1 MSQQMKSAV
10 VCILALTAL
19 SSAYAAAAPSGAAI
33 DPCAILS
40 DADVAAVLGQP
51 VKSKKPNN
59 LGPGPKCMWRGAK
72 SNLMVGIETEESFK
86 AFNAAHPEVHPIDL
100 PPLERMKSFRKM
112 LRANAVDVPG
122 LGEEAFWDKSGKQL
136 WFVKKGRGVIINIDR
151 HNAFGMA
158 DDLEGAKAAAMKIAP
173 KL

>member
-1 MSQQMKSAV
+1 MSQQTKGAV
-10 VCILALTAL
+10 VCILASTVL
-19 SSAYAAAAPSGAAI
+19 SSAYAVAGQSAPAI

-51 VKSKKPNN
+51 VKSKKQSN
-59 LGPGPKCMWRGAK
+59 LGPGPKCMWRGAS

-86 AFNAAHPEVHPIDL
+86 AFNAAHPEVRPIDL
-100 PPLERMKSFRKM
+100 PPLERMRSFRKT
-112 LRANAVDVPG
+112 LRANAVDVQG
-122 LGEEAFWDKSGKQL
+122 LGEEAFWDKSNKQL
-136 WFVKKGRGVIINIDR
+136 WFIKKGRGVIVNIDR

-158 DDLEGAKAAAMKIAP
+158 DDLEGAKAAALRIAP